1 MQYTEVLSMDPQA
14 PVLAS
19 WHYLFAK
26 CCFHMLLLLVHTCI
40 NIEMYIMQPVTVA
53 YISYE
58 GCIPFVS

>member
-40 NIEMYIMQPVTVA
+40 NIEMYIMQPV
-53 YISYE
+53 
-58 GCIPFVS
+58 